1 MDVTVSIVTYNS
13 ADCIAGCVESVLSQ
27 SGVESEVVIVDNAS
41 RDDTLERV
49 KPFASRVALLPNR
62 ENVGF
67 GRAHNQAWKRA
78 RGRFLLALNPDAWLS
93 RSDSLRMLVDEMD
106 RHPAWGLATP
116 HIAGHDGP
124 PFQESYP
131 GQRHLRQA
139 LPALPGQ
146 IAWVLGA
153 SMFLRGEAFDRIRGF
168 DEAFFLYS
176 EETDL
181 CLRLRQAGFEIGYVP
196 RVSVGHQG
204 GASEKTSPPY
214 EVWQRKQRS
223 VYRFFAKHYAPEDA
237 RRLMRRDLRISRF
250 RLAMLWLT
258 GATERKSA
266 KAAKYR
272 AMRDCAVEQCR
283 QLAPRRG

>member
-1 MDVTVSIVTYNS
+1 MDVTISIVTYNS

-27 SGVESEVVIVDNAS
+27 SGVAFEVVIVDNAS
-41 RDDTLERV
+41 RDETLARV
-49 KPFASRVALLPNR
+49 KPFEPRVAVRPNR
-62 ENVGF
+62 ENAGF
-67 GRAHNQAWKRA
+67 GRAHNQALKDA
-78 RGRFLLALNPDAWLS
+78 HGRFLLVLNPDAWLC
-93 RSDSLRMLVDEMD
+93 RPDALGMLVEEMD

-116 HIAGHDGP
+116 HIDGHDGP

-139 LPALPGQ
+139 LPALPGR

-153 SMFLRGEAFDRIRGF
+153 SMFLRKPAFDHVQGF

-181 CLRLRQAGFEIGYVP
+181 CLRLRQAGFELGYVP

-204 GASEKTSPPY
+204 GASEKASPPY
-214 EVWQRKQRS
+214 EVWQRKQQS
-223 VYRFFAKHYAPEDA
+223 VYRFFAKHYTPEDA
-237 RRLMRRDLRISRF
+237 RRLIRRDLRLSRF

-258 GATERKSA
+258 GSLNARSA

-272 AMRDCAVEQCR
+272 AMRDCAVEQYR
-283 QLAPRRG
+283 QLAGRRE